1 MIFLLR
7 QALPL
12 LVLPFG
18 ISLISIVSGLL
29 LRRRAW
35 VWTGVVILWL
45 SSLSVVSGS
54 LMRAAEGRAERLP
67 GASAPS
73 ADAIVVLSTGRI
85 VAPGHDAISEWREPD
100 RFFGG
105 IELFQAG
112 KAPLLVFTG
121 GWSPWAPTA
130 PLEGDVL
137 ATYAK
142 ALGVPGDRIITT
154 GRVLNTGEEA
164 SAVTVLLRE
173 RLATRPHIL
182 LVTSAYHIPRA
193 QRLFERAGLAVTPFP
208 VDFAGS
214 RGSLNVMDL
223 LPTADALEETQR
235 AMREVYGRLF
245 YLMFPPTAAP
255 DRPAPSPVR

>member
-7 QALPL
+7 QALPIF
-12 LVLPFG
+12 VLPFG
-18 ISLISIVSGLL
+18 ISLILIVSGLL

-35 VWTGVVILWL
+35 TWTGVAILWI

-54 LMRAAEGRAERLP
+54 LMRAAEGGAARLP
-67 GASAPS
+67 GTRAPR

-85 VAPGHDAISEWREPD
+85 VAPGRDAISEWGEPD

-105 IELFQAG
+105 VELFQAG

-142 ALGVPGDRIITT
+142 ALGVPGERIATT
-154 GRVLNTGEEA
+154 GRVMNTAEEA
-164 SAVTVLLRE
+164 RAVAVLLRQ
-173 RLATRPHIL
+173 RLGTRPHVL

-208 VDFAGS
+208 VDFGGA

-223 LPTADALEETQR
+223 LPTAGALEQTQR
-235 AMREVYGRLF
+235 AMRELYGRLF
-245 YLMFPPTAAP
+245 YLLLPATAAP
-255 DRPAPSPVR
+255 DQPASSPVR